1 MIKHI
6 WSVLCSQSLIDT
18 SSNNISLIGIL
29 EEVHL
34 TRKPSSPSGQKERTK
49 GKPAFPIVMEWV
61 TLWERTQ
68 DDSTNVVPVR
78 DIVSAPS
85 GKILVQEEYNID
97 FGKHKRMRWR
107 RKFSSLPERGP
118 GRYQFST
125 QIKDEKTNTWESVS
139 NLPLE
144 VFVETQ

>member
-6 WSVLCSQSLIDT
+6 WSVLCSQSLIDA

-29 EEVHL
+29 EEIHL
-34 TRKPSSPSGQKERTK
+34 TRKPSSPKRQKERMK

-61 TLWERTQ
+61 TLWERTPGE
-68 DDSTNVVPVR
+68 SANLVPVR

-85 GKILVQEEYNID
+85 GEILVQQEYNID
-97 FGKHKRMRWR
+97 FGKHNRMRWR
-107 RKFSSLPERGP
+107 RKFSGLPERGP
-118 GRYQFST
+118 GQYQFCT

-139 NLPLE
+139 SLPLE
-144 VFVETQ
+144 VFIKT

>member
-6 WSVLCSQSLIDT
+6 WSVLCSQSLIDA

-29 EEVHL
+29 EEIHL
-34 TRKPSSPSGQKERTK
+34 TRKPSSPKRQKETTK

-61 TLWERTQ
+61 TLWERTPGE
-68 DDSTNVVPVR
+68 SANLVPVR

-85 GKILVQEEYNID
+85 GEILVQEEYNVD
-97 FGKHKRMRWR
+97 FGKHSRMRWR
-107 RKFSSLPERGP
+107 RKLSGLPERGP
-118 GRYQFST
+118 GRYQFCT

-139 NLPLE
+139 SLPLA
-144 VFVETQ
+144 VFIKT